1 MGGTAA
7 AVAELLSTATVA
19 APTPGSNR
27 PATNNRARKFLAFL
41 SICFIPPI
49 YFSFPVGDKDS
60 PIVFLRR
67 KENSTASGKVSVAF
81 LPESIKSISESR
93 QFLLILITHSTLL
106 IDQ

>member
-49 YFSFPVGDKDS
+49 YFSFPVGDKNHQLYFY
-60 PIVFLRR
+60 V
-67 KENSTASGKVSVAF
+67 GKKIQ
-81 LPESIKSISESR
+81 LPAGKYPSLFCLS
-93 QFLLILITHSTLL
+93 Q
-106 IDQ
+106 